1 MFLRGIGV
9 DGFMRVTHEVSVQV
23 KVPGIAPE
31 LVRVALTGLGVAPAD
46 LVEEE
51 SRGAHKISIYF
62 PAALHAEN
70 LRRAFIKLKLKGVK
84 VGRRGHRAR
93 DWATRWKA
101 SWRPFGL
108 TRRIF
113 LIPRFL
119 DDVRC
124 PRGRVPLYL
133 DTTSAFGTGLHETT
147 RFSAR
152 LIESL
157 RGSFRTALDIGT
169 GTGILAAVALLSG
182 AEHVEAFDIDGEAV
196 KAAALNLK
204 GNGLRCA
211 VLKACDVK
219 SYHSRRKFD
228 LVAANLITHDLL
240 FFKARIIS
248 FLNPGGYLILSG
260 ISLKSIPLIR
270 KGFSAPSGLKLIKIL
285 RGKEWSAFLFVRR
298 S

>member
-1 MFLRGIGV
+1 
-9 DGFMRVTHEVSVQV
+9 MRVTHEVAFQV
-23 KVPGIAPE
+23 KGQGAVAE
-31 LVRVALTGLGVAPAD
+31 CVRAALTGLNVPRTD

-51 SRGAHKISIYF
+51 SHGMLKISIF
-62 PAALHAEN
+62 LPTAAQAAALG
-70 LRRAFIKLKLKGVK
+70 RAFKKSGLNGVK
-84 VGRRGHRAR
+84 VVRYVHRAS
-93 DWATRWKA
+93 DWETRWKD

-108 TRRIF
+108 TQRIY

-119 DDVRC
+119 DGVKC

-147 RFSAR
+147 RFSAQ

-182 AEHVEAFDIDGEAV
+182 AEHVEAFDIDREAV
-196 KAAALNLK
+196 KAADLNLK

-219 SYHSRRKFD
+219 RFKSRRKFD

-240 FFKARIIS
+240 QFKARIVS
-248 FLNPGGYLILSG
+248 FLAPGAHLILSG
-260 ISLKSIPLIR
+260 ISLKNVPLIR
-270 KGFSAPSGLKLIKIL
+270 KGFGAPTGLKLLKII